1 MLSPPCADAG
11 NPPPPDLAA
20 LSADFPLGLHKV
32 LLCTAYNFE
41 QKAVFAE
48 ALELAEMRLQAGGHA
63 LASPSPS
70 SSEGAASASASELE
84 SLAAASALLGAV
96 SRLEQQPGAEALRG
110 MASVALRCCTA
121 PGTSGTAAAGGT
133 AAGALLPDILTDASL
148 VLYMTAKPLLDGAY
162 CRGDKESGLV
172 LEVLRSLH
180 ACWEVCGGQDRVKI
194 ERLSSLQGWKI
205 YSPIL
210 FYPVKPWA
218 HINPAFVLTSVP
230 VAAVTR
236 LLLLLPRPVTS
247 TTRWPGSPSR

>member
-63 LASPSPS
+63 LASSPS
-70 SSEGAASASASELE
+70 SSEGAVTASASLSE
-84 SLAAASALLGAV
+84 SLAAAAALLGAV
-96 SRLEQQPGAEALRG
+96 SRLELQPGAEALRG

-121 PGTSGTAAAGGT
+121 PGSTSGTGGGT

-180 ACWEVCGGQDRVKI
+180 ACWEVCGGHVRV
-194 ERLSSLQGWKI
+194 Q
-205 YSPIL
+205 
-210 FYPVKPWA
+210 
-218 HINPAFVLTSVP
+218 
-230 VAAVTR
+230 
-236 LLLLLPRPVTS
+236 
-247 TTRWPGSPSR
+247 PG